1 MASLPTILV
10 SDEPL
15 MLPPAL
21 SSTSLPTH
29 SEGEPPRK
37 IQRQGSRIK
46 SALQSLTNSRQSP
59 LVPYCKLGDA
69 NMCLASN
76 NSVEVTTTWPRNS
89 PEPPKRSSEKR
100 HIIKRLSLP
109 FLWKPFGSAV
119 PILYRKSTK
128 PRPSLPSL
136 ETQGQSTNPTCAP
149 GCTTSPSDRNSNSN
163 STSNA
168 TSSGKSSGQTHA
180 TTTTAKTS
188 LDSKLSSRDHGSS
201 DKRSTTVIR
210 SERPEGSAVPDLS
223 LTTIQETALDLAS
236 PTILTVEKAAA
247 AKIYLELY
255 FNEHLNKPTPRSLR
269 RRHLEV
275 ELYHSNGLTLAEKNI
290 RLQIFYKQETDH
302 LRETRALKAKSL
314 VTTQEN
320 RTTLADNY
328 EVLKILG
335 KGSFG
340 VVRLV
345 REKTDVDSIAHNLGH
360 ERRVYAMKVIRKSA
374 MLRTSQEGHLR
385 AERDFL
391 VASEGS
397 RWCVVPLYS

>member
-1 MASLPTILV
+1 MHLV
-10 SDEPL
+10 
-15 MLPPAL
+15 
-21 SSTSLPTH
+21 
-29 SEGEPPRK
+29 
-37 IQRQGSRIK
+37 
-46 SALQSLTNSRQSP
+46 
-59 LVPYCKLGDA
+59 
-69 NMCLASN
+69 SN
-76 NSVEVTTTWPRNS
+76 NSAEVATTWPRNS
-89 PEPPKRSSEKR
+89 TTPEKR
-100 HIIKRLSLP
+100 PPEKQHIIKRLSLP
-109 FLWKPFGSAV
+109 FLWKPFSSAV
-119 PILYRKSTK
+119 PILRRKSTK
-128 PRPSLPSL
+128 SRPPHPSL
-136 ETQGQSTNPTCAP
+136 ETQGQSTNPISAP
-149 GCTTSPSDRNSNSN
+149 GCNTSPSDSNSNSNSNSN

-180 TTTTAKTS
+180 TNTTTKTS
-188 LDSKLSSRDHGSS
+188 VDSKLSSRDQYSS
-201 DKRSTTVIR
+201 DKRSATVIR
-210 SERPEGSAVPDLS
+210 SERPEGYAVPDLS

-255 FNEHLNKPTPRSLR
+255 FNEHLNKPNPRSFR

-275 ELYHSNGLTLAEKNI
+275 ELYHNNRLTPAEKDI
-290 RLQIFYKQETDH
+290 QMQIFYKEETDH

-314 VTTQEN
+314 VTTQGYH
-320 RTTLADNY
+320 TTLADNY

-345 REKTDVDSIAHNLGH
+345 REKTETDTIGHSLGR

-397 RWCVVPLYS
+397 TWCVIPPHSQT